1 MTREAVA
8 AVISLLDGTAPL
20 VATRLYGSGVRSR
33 EAVRLRVKDIDDPM
47 KQLTVRS
54 GQGDKDRFTT
64 VPATRTPLLQTH
76 LAGVKT
82 RPQQDLAQGQG
93 EVSRPHALARQ
104 APHAAKAGQVPAQ
117 PVSVTSITWPSGPR
131 YLIS

>member
-8 AVISLLDGTAPL
+8 AVLSRMDGAAHL

-33 EAVRLRVKDIDDPM
+33 EAVRLRGKDIDVQM

-54 GQGDKDRFTT
+54 GQGDKDRFST
-64 VPATRTPLLQTH
+64 VPATLPPLLQTH

-82 RPQQDLAQGQG
+82 WPQQDLAQGHG